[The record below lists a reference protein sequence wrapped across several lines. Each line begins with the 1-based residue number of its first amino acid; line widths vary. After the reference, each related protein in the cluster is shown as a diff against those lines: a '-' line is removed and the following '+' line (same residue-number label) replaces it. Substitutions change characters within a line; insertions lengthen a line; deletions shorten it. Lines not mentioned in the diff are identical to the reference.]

1 MMRHPNRCRLHWS
14 LFASILLVACSGSS
28 SNTTKSATTSGQP
41 APAAVSQET
50 HAAAF
55 VEQTVPAQ
63 MAADGEYTVSVRM
76 RNTGK
81 MAWSAADS
89 YRIGSVNPLDNEV
102 WGLRRVA
109 VPAVIAPGS
118 EVTFTFALKAPQMPG
133 EYNFQWRMVQDG
145 VEWFGDPTPNV
156 AVAVVAPA
164 KAGQ

>member
-1 MMRHPNRCRLHWS
+1 
-14 LFASILLVACSGSS
+14 
-28 SNTTKSATTSGQP
+28 
-41 APAAVSQET
+41 
-50 HAAAF
+50 
-55 VEQTVPAQ
+55 
-63 MAADGEYTVSVRM
+63 
-76 RNTGK
+76 
-81 MAWSAADS
+81 
-89 YRIGSVNPLDNEV
+89 
-102 WGLRRVA
+102 VA